1 MDEPADISETDPSP
15 ANAEEPQEAA
25 PQGVQENETAPAV
38 IAVESETQ
46 QTQEDEPP
54 SEPPKEPPED
64 LQDGVPHEVVPSKA
78 LSEGD
83 EEEM

>member
-25 PQGVQENETAPAV
+25 PQGVQEDETAPAV

-46 QTQEDEPP
+46 KTQED
-54 SEPPKEPPED
+54 EPPKEPPED
-64 LQDGVPHEVVPSKA
+64 LQDGVPHEVVPSKP

>member
-1 MDEPADISETDPSP
+1 MSETDPSP

-25 PQGVQENETAPAV
+25 PQGAQEYETGPAV
-38 IAVESETQ
+38 MAVENETQ
-46 QTQEDEPP
+46 QTQEGDEPP
-54 SEPPKEPPED
+54 FETLKEPPED

-78 LSEGD
+78 LSEED